1 MPRHL
6 LVRRSSAFSAKRG
19 EAMGTYLTAD
29 GNTTIYAQ
37 DESLAQ
43 AFVRY
48 TKEELQDVAR
58 SFFKIGF
65 RLAEA
70 NKYRYYE
77 ELGYDNIIDL
87 AEDVFGFKKST
98 AYGLMQVY
106 HHCKSRDRNDSALTM
121 DKAYQDYN
129 FSQLQEISRLKWGGG
144 EHLIKP
150 TDSVA
155 KIKQFVSA
163 WNKDGESSN
172 ASGCKT
178 INDYLR
184 KTGRLTDAEPAAL
197 PSPNL
202 LEPGDKIF
210 QTSGKI
216 EETEPEEPSQE
227 EPPAVVECE
236 LIEAQDKPSV
246 DYVDGE
252 DYSQY
257 DDELPKRPESEIIK
271 VGLKGVDIYVEDA
284 KFWIYDRYRNE
295 PLKGDFSEFI
305 KSVYNYSNKQ
315 NFTHGFYSKEDNM
328 NRTYEENGV
337 QFISFDPHQTI
348 RLTWEEV
355 ARHIS
360 ELIYTDEYL
369 TGEEQEQYLN
379 WKAENEGLEVKV
391 EDGRAA
397 ADVLPVSDKEYD
409 NLIKDLD
416 SLMPKDKAKTKLLNL
431 KNVKARKAWLDDFRS
446 WGIWLEIKEVD
457 KTFYRYNFANG
468 AALIVEVG
476 FEYWNSWSTQK
487 GAHERVSYSI
497 IDEEHP
503 KFNSQGESYTNVIT
517 WLTTHAKEI

>member
-1 MPRHL
+1 
-6 LVRRSSAFSAKRG
+6 
-19 EAMGTYLTAD
+19 MGTYLTAD

-48 TKEELQDVAR
+48 TKEELHDVAR

-65 RLAEA
+65 RLSEA

-87 AEDVFGFKKST
+87 AEDIFGFKKST

-106 HHCKSRDRNDSALTM
+106 QHCKSRDKNDSDLTM
-121 DKAYQDYN
+121 DKAYQDFN

-172 ASGCKT
+172 ASGCKN

-216 EETEPEEPSQE
+216 EEAEPKEQPQK

-236 LIEAQDKPSV
+236 LIEAQDKPSA
-246 DYVDGE
+246 DFVDGE

-257 DDELPKRPESEIIK
+257 DDDEPTAPTMSDGECIDYCLKQGYGIGEKGKFEIYDFYYYRQPTRNLFLDFIKRMYGTGGHGGAGEPDISYSLSKGVTIVRPSGGKLELPWTYITGRISRLIESC
-271 VGLKGVDIYVEDA
+271 
-284 KFWIYDRYRNE
+284 N
-295 PLKGDFSEFI
+295 
-305 KSVYNYSNKQ
+305 
-315 NFTHGFYSKEDNM
+315 
-328 NRTYEENGV
+328 
-337 QFISFDPHQTI
+337 
-348 RLTWEEV
+348 
-355 ARHIS
+355 
-360 ELIYTDEYL
+360 
-369 TGEEQEQYLN
+369 YLN
-379 WKAENEGLEVKV
+379 DEEHARYIKWKADREGLIVNMD
-391 EDGRAA
+391 DGRASA
-397 ADVLPVSDKEYD
+397 EPEPPADVLPVSDKEYD

-416 SLMPKDKAKTKLLNL
+416 ELIKPKDKAKAKLLNF
-431 KNVKARKAWLDDFRS
+431 KNEKARKAWLDDFRS

-517 WLTTHAKEI
+517 WLTAHAKEI

>member
-1 MPRHL
+1 M
-6 LVRRSSAFSAKRG
+6 S
-19 EAMGTYLTAD
+19 TYLTAD
-29 GNTTIYAQ
+29 GDTTIYAQ
-37 DESLAQ
+37 DESQAQ

-48 TKEELQDVAR
+48 TKMELQDVAR

-197 PSPNL
+197 PSLNL

-216 EETEPEEPSQE
+216 EETEPEEPPRE
-227 EPPAVVECE
+227 EQSAVVECE
-236 LIEAQDKPSV
+236 LIEAQDKPSA
-246 DYVDGE
+246 DFVDGE

-416 SLMPKDKAKTKLLNL
+416 SLIKPKDKTKTKLLNL
-431 KNVKARKAWLDDFRS
+431 KNEKARKAWLDDFRS
-446 WGIWLEIKEVD
+446 WGVWLEVKEVD
-457 KTFYRYNFANG
+457 KTFYRFDFANG
-468 AALIVEVG
+468 AALIVEIG

-497 IDEEHP
+497 IDKEHT

-517 WLTTHAKEI
+517 WLTAHAKEV

>member
-1 MPRHL
+1 M
-6 LVRRSSAFSAKRG
+6 S
-19 EAMGTYLTAD
+19 TYLTAD
-29 GNTTIYAQ
+29 GDTTIYAQ
-37 DESLAQ
+37 DESQAQ

-48 TKEELQDVAR
+48 TKMELQDVAR

-106 HHCKSRDRNDSALTM
+106 HHCKSRDKNDSALTM

-129 FSQLQEISRLKWGGG
+129 FSQLQEISRLKWCGG

-163 WNKDGESSN
+163 WNKGGESSN

-257 DDELPKRPESEIIK
+257 DDDEPTAPKMTDGELIDYCLKQGYGIGEKGKFEIYDFYYYKQPTRNLFLNFIKNQYGTGGHGGAGEPDISYSPSKGVTITRTSGGKLELPWTYITGRINRLIESCNY
-271 VGLKGVDIYVEDA
+271 L
-284 KFWIYDRYRNE
+284 NE
-295 PLKGDFSEFI
+295 
-305 KSVYNYSNKQ
+305 
-315 NFTHGFYSKEDNM
+315 
-328 NRTYEENGV
+328 EEN
-337 QFISFDPHQTI
+337 
-348 RLTWEEV
+348 
-355 ARHIS
+355 ARYIK
-360 ELIYTDEYL
+360 
-369 TGEEQEQYLN
+369 
-379 WKAENEGLEVKV
+379 WKADREGLVVNV
-391 EDGRAA
+391 ENGRAA
-397 ADVLPVSDKEYD
+397 AEPEPSADVLPISDKEYD

-416 SLMPKDKAKTKLLNL
+416 SLIKPKDKAKAKLLNF
-431 KNVKARKAWLDDFRS
+431 KNEKARKAWLDDFRS

>member
-1 MPRHL
+1 M
-6 LVRRSSAFSAKRG
+6 A
-19 EAMGTYLTAD
+19 TYLTAD

-106 HHCKSRDRNDSALTM
+106 HHCKSRDKNDSALTM
-121 DKAYQDYN
+121 DKAYQDFN

-163 WNKDGESSN
+163 WNKDGEGSN

-184 KTGRLTDAEPAAL
+184 KTGRLTEAEPVAL
-197 PSPNL
+197 PVPNL
-202 LEPGDKIF
+202 LELAAAPEPTEEAPKKEIF
-210 QTSGKI
+210 QTSGKTDGGSPAA
-216 EETEPEEPSQE
+216 EQTEPAL
-227 EPPAVVECE
+227 AVVDCE
-236 LIEAQDKPSV
+236 LIETQDKPSA
-246 DYVDGE
+246 DFVDGE

-257 DDELPKRPESEIIK
+257 DDTEFNVPKMTDGELIDYC
-271 VGLKGVDIYVEDA
+271 LKAGYGIGEKG
-284 KFWIYDRYRNE
+284 KFEIYDFYYYRQPTRN
-295 PLKGDFSEFI
+295 LFLDFI
-305 KSVYNYSNKQ
+305 KRKYG
-315 NFTHGFYSKEDNM
+315 TGGHG
-328 NRTYEENGV
+328 G
-337 QFISFDPHQTI
+337 
-348 RLTWEEV
+348 
-355 ARHIS
+355 AG
-360 ELIYTDEYL
+360 ELIYEINYSASKGVTITRKSGGKLELPWTYVTGRINRLIESGEYL
-369 TGEEQEQYLN
+369 TAAEQEQYLK
-379 WKAENEGLEVKV
+379 WKADNEGLVVNV

-397 ADVLPVSDKEYD
+397 VEPEQSADVLPISDKEYD
-409 NLIKDLD
+409 ALIKNLD
-416 SLMPKDKAKTKLLNL
+416 ELIEPKDKAKTKLLNL
-431 KNVKARKAWLDDFRS
+431 KNEKARKAWLDGFRS
-446 WGIWLEIKEVD
+446 WGVWLEVKEVD
-457 KTFYRYNFANG
+457 KTFYRYDFANG

-497 IDEEHP
+497 IDDAHP
-503 KFNSQGESYTNVIT
+503 KFNSQGESYTSIIT
-517 WLTTHAKEI
+517 WLTAHAKEV

>member
-1 MPRHL
+1 
-6 LVRRSSAFSAKRG
+6 
-19 EAMGTYLTAD
+19 MGTYLTAD

-106 HHCKSRDRNDSALTM
+106 HHCKSRDKNDSALTM
-121 DKAYQDYN
+121 DKAYQDFN

-163 WNKDGESSN
+163 WNKDGEGSN

-184 KTGRLTDAEPAAL
+184 KTGRLTEAEPVAL
-197 PSPNL
+197 PAPNL
-202 LEPGDKIF
+202 LELDTAPEPTEEAPKKEIF
-210 QTSGKI
+210 QTSGKS
-216 EETEPEEPSQE
+216 EEESPAAEQTEPA
-227 EPPAVVECE
+227 PAVVDCE
-236 LIEAQDKPSV
+236 LIETPEANIDFV
-246 DYVDGE
+246 DDE

-257 DDELPKRPESEIIK
+257 DEDEFVYISDDELSRYC
-271 VGLKGVDIYVEDA
+271 LKEGRHVN
-284 KFWIYDRYRNE
+284 KFEIYDTVLNYE
-295 PLKGDFSEFI
+295 GTTDAFI
-305 KSVYNYSNKQ
+305 KYIKNEYGNGGWGGGSKYYDEVSTSSK
-315 NFTHGFYSKEDNM
+315 GFEIK
-328 NRTYEENGV
+328 RRNGGKLILSWNIV
-337 QFISFDPHQTI
+337 AGRIK
-348 RLTWEEV
+348 RLIE
-355 ARHIS
+355 S
-360 ELIYTDEYL
+360 GEYL
-369 TGEEQEQYLN
+369 TAAEQEQYLK
-379 WKAENEGLEVKV
+379 WKADNEGLVVNV

-397 ADVLPVSDKEYD
+397 AEPEQSANVLPISDKEYD
-409 NLIKDLD
+409 ALIKNLD
-416 SLMPKDKAKTKLLNL
+416 ELIKPKNKAKAKLLNL
-431 KNVKARKAWLDDFRS
+431 KNNKARQAWLDGFRS
-446 WGIWLEIKEVD
+446 WGVWLEVKEVD

-476 FEYWNSWSTQK
+476 FEYWDKWSTQK

-503 KFNSQGESYTNVIT
+503 KFNSQGESYTSVIT
-517 WLTTHAKEI
+517 WLTAHAKEV

>member
-1 MPRHL
+1 M
-6 LVRRSSAFSAKRG
+6 
-19 EAMGTYLTAD
+19 TYLTAD
-29 GNTTIYAQ
+29 GKTTICAQ

-87 AEDVFGFKKST
+87 AEDIFGFKKST

-106 HHCKSRDRNDSALTM
+106 HHCKSRDKNDSAFTM
-121 DKAYQDYN
+121 DKAYQDFN

-144 EHLIKP
+144 ERLIKP

-172 ASGCKT
+172 ASGCEC
-178 INDYLR
+178 IDDYMK
-184 KTGRLTDAEPAAL
+184 KTGRLTEAEPVAL
-197 PSPNL
+197 PALNL
-202 LEPGDKIF
+202 LEMGNKIF

-216 EETEPEEPSQE
+216 EDTEPEEQPQE

-236 LIEAQDKPSV
+236 LIEAQEKPSV

-257 DDELPKRPESEIIK
+257 DDENVPKMTDGDLIDYCLKAGYGIGENGKFEIYDFYYYKQPPRNLFLNFIKNKYGTGGHGGAGEPEISYS
-271 VGLKGVDIYVEDA
+271 LSKGVTIVRPSGGKLELPWTYIA
-284 KFWIYDRYRNE
+284 GRI
-295 PLKGDFSEFI
+295 
-305 KSVYNYSNKQ
+305 
-315 NFTHGFYSKEDNM
+315 
-328 NRTYEENGV
+328 NR
-337 QFISFDPHQTI
+337 
-348 RLTWEEV
+348 
-355 ARHIS
+355 
-360 ELIYTDEYL
+360 LIESCEYL
-369 TGEEQEQYLN
+369 SADEHEKYLQ
-379 WKAENEGLEVKV
+379 WKADREGLIVNV
-391 EDGRAA
+391 EEGRTSAEPEPS

-409 NLIKDLD
+409 NLIKNLD
-416 SLMPKDKAKTKLLNL
+416 ELIKPKDKAKAKLLNF
-431 KNVKARKAWLDDFRS
+431 KNEKARKAWLGDFRS
-446 WGIWLEIKEVD
+446 WGVWLEVKEVD
-457 KTFYRYNFANG
+457 KTFYRFDFANG
-468 AALIVEVG
+468 CALIVEVG
-476 FEYWNSWSTQK
+476 FEYWNHWSTSK

-517 WLTTHAKEI
+517 WLTAHAKEI